1 MSPYLKCVGRVTTL
15 QQAPSR
21 LQLSVRQP
29 RRGCLPW
36 WPKKHTLATLC
47 FKKAL
52 WQQGASAQYEQEAEC
67 QVKDLALLRR
77 LEADLPVKV
86 KCWTKGR
93 RSSKVLLQVSV
104 CALRHHLECSPAD
117 WLAFTAT
124 GQEQRLC
131 WQLSQHQHI
140 APPLESVNV
149 WDSDSEESPLEDSVP
164 PRLESVDLRDSGGSE
179 EDSDD
184 LESIDLWDSDSGESP
199 LEEDVTHTLWW
210 VSEDG
215 GEGGEEEEVVVT
227 FSSPSTG
234 KMVRLPRHTEEEE
247 AEERW
252 RAPPWA
258 WTSQD
263 DLLSTESLPSPWD
276 TERWRGPGA
285 WTSEDDLLSV
295 DALRIVADIIRPVV
309 EKSRGGKRE

>member
-47 FKKAL
+47 FKEAL
-52 WQQGASAQYEQEAEC
+52 WQQGASGEYEQHAEC

-77 LEADLPVKV
+77 LEADLPVKA
-86 KCWTKGR
+86 KCWPKGR
-93 RSSKVLLQVSV
+93 CSSKVLLQVSV
-104 CALRHHLECSPAD
+104 CDLRHHLECSPAD

-131 WQLSQHQHI
+131 WQLSQHQHT

-149 WDSDSEESPLEDSVP
+149 WDSDSEESPLDDSVP
-164 PRLESVDLRDSGGSE
+164 PRLESLDLRDSGGSE

-215 GEGGEEEEVVVT
+215 GEEGEEEEVVT

-234 KMVRLPRHTEEEE
+234 RMVRLPRHTEEEE
-247 AEERW
+247 ERW
-252 RAPPWA
+252 RAPTWA

-263 DLLSTESLPSPWD
+263 DLLSTESLPSPPQGS
-276 TERWRGPGA
+276 ERWRGPGA

-309 EKSRGGKRE
+309 ERSRGGKRE